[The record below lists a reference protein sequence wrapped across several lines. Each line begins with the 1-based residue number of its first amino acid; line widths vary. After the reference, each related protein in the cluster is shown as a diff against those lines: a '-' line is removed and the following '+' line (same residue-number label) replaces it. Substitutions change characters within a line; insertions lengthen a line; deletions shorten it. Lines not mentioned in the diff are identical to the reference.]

1 MEILKSII
9 TEMKNSLADLMWRIC
24 NLEDESVKRLF
35 CLQSREKKKKRMRGK
50 KQNLWEMWHTFKYT
64 DICIMEPV
72 KEGMEKQL
80 FQEIIV
86 ENFPNL
92 MQKY

>member
-35 CLQSREKKKKRMRGK
+35 CLQTREK
-50 KQNLWEMWHTFKYT
+50 
-64 DICIMEPV
+64 I
-72 KEGMEKQL
+72 KE
-80 FQEIIV
+80 
-86 ENFPNL
+86 
-92 MQKY
+92 